1 MQHDCWRLEHGTCF
15 LSVSGVLLGN
25 TDLRSARTG
34 AVGLHFSLST
44 VESNESYVLFG
55 ISFCAFRN
63 YLETMS
69 WSISIF
75 ALFLLG
81 CSSREVERGRKR
93 DSCFDRRGGVDQR
106 TLAKPQEGG
115 GRREEA
121 HIHPTRPVTPEG
133 LADQPN
139 SISNGNQL

>member
-44 VESNESYVLFG
+44 VESNESYFLEFRFAPFG
-55 ISFCAFRN
+55 IIWRPCLGVSRFLRCFCWGAVQER
-63 YLETMS
+63 S
-69 WSISIF
+69 K
-75 ALFLLG
+75 
-81 CSSREVERGRKR
+81 EVERGTVALTLGR
-93 DSCFDRRGGVDQR
+93 GVDQR

>member
-44 VESNESYVLFG
+44 VESNESYFLEFRFAPFG
-55 ISFCAFRN
+55 IIWRPCLGVSRFLRCFCWGAVQER
-63 YLETMS
+63 S
-69 WSISIF
+69 K
-75 ALFLLG
+75 
-81 CSSREVERGRKR
+81 EVERGTVALTVG
-93 DSCFDRRGGVDQR
+93 GGVDQR